1 MASQIGYTSLMLFR
15 LDLFQANATEDED
28 FEAKQEMT
36 SVRFNLIDPYRLSAI
51 YNVRE

>member
-1 MASQIGYTSLMLFR
+1 MLFW

-36 SVRFNLIDPYRLSAI
+36 SVRYNLINPIRLSAI
-51 YNVRE
+51 FDVHV